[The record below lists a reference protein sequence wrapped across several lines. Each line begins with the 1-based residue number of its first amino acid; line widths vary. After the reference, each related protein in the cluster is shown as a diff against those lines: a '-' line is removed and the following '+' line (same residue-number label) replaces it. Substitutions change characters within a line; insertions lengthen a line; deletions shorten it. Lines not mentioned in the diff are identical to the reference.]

1 MNYINVL
8 EFIKQNPV
16 CTLATSKN
24 NQPRVRAFLTNIVD
38 DKFYF
43 TTSADKN
50 VGLEILENHK
60 CELCYLSSDFSKML
74 RVETTLKILDDKTMK
89 QHFIDTR
96 DYLKGFSADDES
108 FILFTLSDSKARFW
122 SLENNMD
129 ERNLEVID
137 F

>member
-1 MNYINVL
+1 MNYTNIL
-8 EFIKQNPV
+8 EFIQQNPV
-16 CTLATSKN
+16 CTLATSRD
-24 NQPRVRAFLTNIVD
+24 NQPRVRAFLTNVID
-38 DKFYF
+38 GKLYF

-50 VGLEILENHK
+50 VGSEILENQK
-60 CELCYLSSDFSKML
+60 SELCYLSSDFSKML
-74 RVETTLKILDDKTMK
+74 RVTTLLEILDDKKLK
-89 QHFIDTR
+89 QELIDTR

-129 ERNLEVID
+129 ERNLEVIT